1 METLIQF
8 AYVASA
14 ALFIFGLKQLGSP
27 ATARRGNMVSSIGML
42 VAIVAA
48 LLDQGIVEYQWILI
62 GFAVGGAIGAAAA
75 RLVQMTAMPEMV
87 ALFNGFGGMA
97 SLLVGWAAL
106 APGAGT
112 FTLVTIVL
120 SILIGGLTFTGSLVA
135 YGKLSEK
142 IGSGAVLF
150 SGQQIVNSFIVLG
163 ILASAVMFC
172 LDPSNMTWLFAVIA
186 LSLVFGVMAVIPIGG
201 ADMPVVISLLN
212 SYSGLAACA
221 AGFAVDNNILIVAG
235 ALVGASG
242 IILTQIM
249 CKAMNRSLSNVLF
262 SGFGSAKQETT
273 TVEGEIKPI
282 TVEDAFYVL
291 EAATSVAIVPG
302 YGMAVAQAQH
312 VVKEL
317 MELLEKNG
325 AEVNFG
331 IHPVAGRMPGHM
343 NVLLAEADVPYDQL
357 LEMDDINPRMETVDV
372 AIVIGANDVVNPAA
386 REVES
391 SPIYGMPVINVDSA
405 RTVFVLPYRFNW
417 TPSQRPAPREYPH
430 CQRRAS
436 AAGRRPAPPR
446 CSLAD
451 RIPALPEAVRQ
462 PRAPADHVHCGG
474 RYPLRIAAAVQR
486 HRRVRNSRWQAR
498 DRPHTARIA
507 GPLQHPRQVH
517 CAPVPP
523 AMPGS
528 QTRNTYPGP
537 PGAARSHGS

>member
-1 METLIQF
+1 MDMLIQF
-8 AYVASA
+8 AYVVSA

-27 ATARRGNMVSSIGML
+27 ATARRGNLISSLGML
-42 VAIVAA
+42 LAIVAA

-75 RLVQMTAMPEMV
+75 RMVQMTAMPEMV

-106 APGAGT
+106 TPGAGT
-112 FTLVTIVL
+112 FTLITIVL
-120 SILIGGLTFTGSLVA
+120 SILIGGLTFTGSLIA

-150 SGQQIVNSFIVLG
+150 SGQQVVNSFIVLG
-163 ILASAVMFC
+163 ILGSAVMFC
-172 LDPSNMTWLFAVIA
+172 LDPGNLTWLFVVIA

-235 ALVGASG
+235 SLVGASG

-262 SGFGSAKQETT
+262 SGFGSGKQEVTE
-273 TVEGEIKPI
+273 VEGEIKPI
-282 TVEDAFYVL
+282 SVEDAFYVL
-291 EAATSVAIVPG
+291 EAASSVAIVPG

-317 MELLEKNG
+317 MELLEENG
-325 AEVNFG
+325 CEVNFG

-405 RTVFVLPYRFNW
+405 RTVFVLKRSMASGFAGIENPLFYKDNTRMLFGDAKE
-417 TPSQRPAPREYPH
+417 SIGGLIREF
-430 CQRRAS
+430 S
-436 AAGRRPAPPR
+436 
-446 CSLAD
+446 
-451 RIPALPEAVRQ
+451 
-462 PRAPADHVHCGG
+462 
-474 RYPLRIAAAVQR
+474 
-486 HRRVRNSRWQAR
+486 
-498 DRPHTARIA
+498 
-507 GPLQHPRQVH
+507 
-517 CAPVPP
+517 
-523 AMPGS
+523 
-528 QTRNTYPGP
+528 
-537 PGAARSHGS
+537 